1 LSNSGVVKGLAVSLA
16 ALFVGLLAI
25 LLLVGSV
32 RWLDPTRPAASTGL
46 PMPTANSTPAPTLE
60 ARSTQ
65 NPPATTATPAPPPV
79 EQPITLSGKGATR
92 SAPFTLNGGSYSVGL
107 SYGGR
112 CGYLVI
118 LQATDGSYRTD
129 FGETVYGPLEAVRV
143 LSVPSG
149 TFWIE
154 VNTNP
159 APACPWSVTF
169 RYR

>member
-1 LSNSGVVKGLAVSLA
+1 VIKGLAVALA
-16 ALFVGLLAI
+16 ELFVGLLAI
-25 LLLVGSV
+25 LLLVGGV
-32 RWLDPTRPAASTGL
+32 RWPDSTGRGASTGL
-46 PMPTANSTPAPTLE
+46 PQPTASPAAAPTLE

-65 NPPATTATPAPPPV
+65 SPPTTTATPAPPPV

-92 SAPFTLNGGSYSVGL
+92 SAPFTLNGGSYRVGL

-112 CGYLVI
+112 CNYLI
-118 LQATDGSYRTD
+118 FLQATDGSYRTD

-169 RYR
+169 QYR